1 MKRKLLHTISEYLV
15 MVLGC
20 ILFAIAWEGFV
31 IPNDMSSGGL
41 MGLCTVIQYATS
53 GFVSAS
59 VLYLILNV
67 FLLLLAFIFMG
78 LSFGI
83 RTIFC
88 IVLTSLLMPLVE
100 KMGFLH
106 SVPGNFLALP
116 DQILVPVMG
125 GLLEGLALGLVFR
138 HNGSTGGSD
147 IIALFLN
154 KYWPISQGRFYLIT
168 DSIIITSILFLPDKS
183 FSDMVYGYI
192 MMFISAMVLD
202 WVTLGAKSSVQLLV
216 FSKQYEKIAD
226 HITTQLDRGVTVL
239 KAIGWYTKEDK
250 NVLLIL
256 VRKKQM
262 FEVTKHIKS
271 VDPNAFMS
279 VSNASGV
286 FGEGFE
292 EIKVG
297 YKKKKK

>member
-59 VLYLILNV
+59 VLYLILNI

-100 KMGFLH
+100 KLGFLH

-125 GLLEGLALGLVFR
+125 GML
-138 HNGSTGGSD
+138 
-147 IIALFLN
+147 
-154 KYWPISQGRFYLIT
+154 
-168 DSIIITSILFLPDKS
+168 
-183 FSDMVYGYI
+183 
-192 MMFISAMVLD
+192 
-202 WVTLGAKSSVQLLV
+202 
-216 FSKQYEKIAD
+216 
-226 HITTQLDRGVTVL
+226 
-239 KAIGWYTKEDK
+239 
-250 NVLLIL
+250 
-256 VRKKQM
+256 
-262 FEVTKHIKS
+262 
-271 VDPNAFMS
+271 
-279 VSNASGV
+279 
-286 FGEGFE
+286 
-292 EIKVG
+292 
-297 YKKKKK
+297 